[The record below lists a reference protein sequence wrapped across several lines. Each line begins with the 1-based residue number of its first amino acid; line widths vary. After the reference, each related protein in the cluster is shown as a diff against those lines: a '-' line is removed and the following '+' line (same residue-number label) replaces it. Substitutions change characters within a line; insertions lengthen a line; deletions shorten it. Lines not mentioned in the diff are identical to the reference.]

1 MASRNYIVKAGDT
14 LTKIAKKFGID
25 IDELALRNNIK
36 DNNFIRVG
44 QLLVLSDADDDV
56 HIVQPGDTL
65 TTIATLKNVSLDE
78 ILAANPNIRNPN
90 LIFQGQ
96 RIIIPAG
103 TDGAQPPAAPAAN
116 VAVVLMS
123 AAASAA
129 VLDLTAEDVINIKKT
144 LQTEWVQ
151 FAGDD
156 QAKGIVDTILNRLA
170 SKHWGPRIADVVN
183 ARNQFS
189 DVNGPISRK
198 QGRHS
203 VEEID
208 MRVVSARVRAFVDTY
223 LAQRAAGVPSRVDSH
238 LNYANPHFSDAR
250 NLAWIMALDGPEL
263 GRGNAIHRHGTV
275 PELQKFRPDP
285 YRITLPGSA
294 AVAPAAI
301 NAGTVDGNKIAA
313 DHGVDV
319 KSAAVKIANLHPAME
334 AVIAAVAKAA
344 RDLNLPRRVITSGND
359 SKHSKNSL
367 HFANRALDF
376 RGNDLTIAQGNAL
389 DSAVSAILG
398 PKYDVIFETFKDE
411 SNNHLH
417 VEFDPR

>member
-1 MASRNYIVKAGDT
+1 MASRNYTVKAGDT
-14 LTKIAKKFGID
+14 LTKIANKFNLHVD
-25 IDELALRNNIK
+25 DLALRNNIK

-44 QLLVLSDADDDV
+44 QLLVLSDDDDNV

-65 TTIATLKNVSLDE
+65 TTIATAKNVTPNE

-96 RIIIPAG
+96 RIMIPV
-103 TDGAQPPAAPAAN
+103 GASTGPSPTATAARTAATPG
-116 VAVVLMS
+116 VL
-123 AAASAA
+123 
-129 VLDLTAEDVINIKKT
+129 VLTAEDVINIKKT

-170 SKHWGPRIADVVN
+170 SEHWGPRIADVVN

-208 MRVVSARVRAFVDTY
+208 MRTVSARVRAFVDTY
-223 LAQRAAGVPSRVDSH
+223 LAQRAAGAPSRVDSH
-238 LNYANPHFSDAR
+238 LNYANPHFSDAK

-275 PELQKFRPDP
+275 PELQRFRPGD
-285 YRITLPGSA
+285 YRIALPGSA
-294 AVAPAAI
+294 AVVAAVSDV
-301 NAGTVDGNKIAA
+301 GSVDGNKIAA
-313 DHGVDV
+313 DHGVAV
-319 KSAAVKIANLHPAME
+319 KSGAVKIANLHPAME
-334 AVIAAVAKAA
+334 AVIAAVARAA
-344 RDLNLPRRVITSGND
+344 HDLKLPRRVITSGND

-411 SNNHLH
+411 ANNHLH
-417 VEFDPR
+417 VEYDPR